1 MDDRQREV
9 EIQKHLFGDD
19 GCISN
24 DLQLLLLARLP
35 WGLAEPE
42 RGSSH
47 CKELLAEN
55 A

>member
-9 EIQKHLFGDD
+9 EIQKHLFEDD

-24 DLQLLLLARLP
+24 DLQFLLLIYP
-35 WGLAEPE
+35 GGLAEPE
-42 RGSSH
+42 RGPSR